1 VETKAVKTKIDTLQ
15 YLRAFAALLVVFN
28 HTWQAGEISRALNLS
43 DIGGFGVDIF
53 FVISGFIMSYTLKES
68 FINSRKTAVDFLIK
82 RAIRIYPIYLILVTP
97 YVLKYLVNAPDLG
110 EALFSYTLIGNLL
123 LLPSFTNAAH
133 YYPLLG
139 VAWTLMYEMFF
150 YGIYAAAI
158 LMTKNK
164 RQAIISACALILT
177 MVLLVN
183 LFELKGARLNWVN
196 FQFMIG
202 DTLMIDFVLGSCCFF
217 LLRSQW
223 SVSLRI
229 EYALAGVL
237 GLTLVAEVMT
247 GYGLP
252 RLVTYGIPAFF
263 VVLLLLQA
271 GDFKA
276 HSRCKKTLML
286 LGDASYSIY
295 LLHVN
300 FAFISRVLSHKTHL
314 NDDLIGMTMSLCAI
328 SCGVLFHVK
337 IEKPLTRKIAA
348 CYRNKEMTLAGEPL
362 VKE

>member
-1 VETKAVKTKIDTLQ
+1 MKTKIDTLQ

-28 HTWQAGEISRALNLS
+28 HTWPAGEISRALSLS
-43 DIGGFGVDIF
+43 GIGGFGVDIF
-53 FVISGFIMSYTLKES
+53 FVISGFIMSYTLKET
-68 FINSRKTAVDFLIK
+68 FISSKKTAIDFLIK
-82 RAIRIYPIYLILVTP
+82 RAIRIYPVYLILVTP
-97 YVLKYLVNAPDLG
+97 YVLKYLVNAPHLG

-123 LLPSFTNAAH
+123 LLPSFTNAPH

-150 YGIYAAAI
+150 YFIYAAAI

-164 RQAIISACALILT
+164 RQAILSACALIFT

-196 FQFMIG
+196 FQFMVG
-202 DTLMIDFVLGSCCFF
+202 DTLMIDFILGACCFF
-217 LLRSQW
+217 ILRAQW
-223 SVSLRI
+223 PLTLRI
-229 EYALAGVL
+229 EYALAGVI
-237 GLTLVAEVMT
+237 GLTLVAEAMT
-247 GYGLP
+247 HYGLP
-252 RLVTYGIPAFF
+252 RLVTYGMPAFF

-300 FAFISRVLSHKTHL
+300 FAFISRVLTNNTRL
-314 NDDLIGMTMSLCAI
+314 NDDLIGITMSLCAV

-337 IEKPLTRKIAA
+337 IEKPLTRKISSL
-348 CYRNKEMTLAGEPL
+348 YRNKEMTLAGDPL